1 MAYGIEVRN
10 NNGGVQIDGTYQN
23 LSLLASGQRQSSA
36 IAVGCG
42 DKLAYIP
49 WNFSVHPEAVLCAR
63 PRNGGKIYTIF
74 GDPSNSRFVVSFKG
88 SSSYIDY
95 AIYATQKS
103 TPVYSTQYGLQVFDA
118 SGSVV
123 FDSRERY
130 LSVLG
135 YVDLNIP
142 AGLDLGVPSVT
153 TASNPYASSSPYIMQ
168 PPGFCESVE
177 VAAGGILEYLE
188 TWVGFNS
195 SGRIVVENY
204 TQESI
209 SGFRVFLVRP
219 PW

>member
-42 DKLAYIP
+42 DKL
-49 WNFSVHPEAVLCAR
+49 
-63 PRNGGKIYTIF
+63 